1 MQNTQNCKRTFVLCI
16 QILQLEMVLLNTE
29 RKNSQSKINA
39 NMRYAAKTYKRI
51 PLDIKKESAEILKD
65 FCNSINV
72 GVNTYIKQAV
82 KEKYL
87 NDTGSDIDL

>member
-1 MQNTQNCKRTFVLCI
+1 MS
-16 QILQLEMVLLNTE
+16 TE
-29 RKNSQSKINA
+29 RKNRQSKIDA

-51 PLDIKKESAEILKD
+51 PLDIKKETAEQLKEY
-65 FCNSINV
+65 CQSIDI

-87 NDTGSDIDL
+87 NDTGNSIDL